1 MAVFWCFFPS
11 ADPCEVFLVFTS
23 DVFLEELLV
32 SLLIALLVC
41 CAMACSIVSFR
52 AEPRCVQNRA
62 TSMGREG
69 PSDVTPTPSV

>member
-11 ADPCEVFLVFTS
+11 ADPCEVFLVFTL

-41 CAMACSIVSFR
+41 SAMVCSIVSFR
-52 AEPRCVQNRA
+52 AEP
-62 TSMGREG
+62 
-69 PSDVTPTPSV
+69 

>member
-52 AEPRCVQNRA
+52 AEP
-62 TSMGREG
+62 
-69 PSDVTPTPSV
+69 